1 MKVIRTT
8 ENLPNLFD
16 ITKYKDMDK
25 LNPFE
30 WLCLLRHRQFVY
42 SNACYLAEKDKYSED
57 DLIFML
63 ECDPK
68 EEIGNI
74 LKAPFEIYDSFNT
87 VKYMRDWD
95 NDDLNKAHDI
105 FEKYDKKIEVKEEDI
120 NWVKFEKE
128 LEEQFSIS
136 YQEVK
141 LIILAF
147 YKNRQWSEVCYQY
160 AKENSCIELN
170 GIVLEYERNFK

>member
-1 MKVIRTT
+1 MDELKKEIEKLKYQMQLVGNMIDS
-8 ENLPNLFD
+8 D
-16 ITKYKDMDK
+16 IY
-25 LNPFE
+25 PIE
-30 WLCLLRHRQFVY
+30 
-42 SNACYLAEKDKYSED
+42 S
-57 DLIFML
+57 LIL
-63 ECDPK
+63 
-68 EEIGNI
+68 
-74 LKAPFEIYDSFNT
+74 SF
-87 VKYMRDWD
+87 DWD

-147 YKNRQWSEVCYQY
+147 YKNRQWSEVSYQY
-160 AKENSCIELN
+160 AKQNSCIELN

>member
-1 MKVIRTT
+1 MDELKKEIEKLKYQMQLVGNMIDS
-8 ENLPNLFD
+8 D
-16 ITKYKDMDK
+16 IY
-25 LNPFE
+25 PIE
-30 WLCLLRHRQFVY
+30 
-42 SNACYLAEKDKYSED
+42 S
-57 DLIFML
+57 LIL
-63 ECDPK
+63 
-68 EEIGNI
+68 
-74 LKAPFEIYDSFNT
+74 SF
-87 VKYMRDWD
+87 DWD
-95 NDDLNKAHDI
+95 NDDLNKAHVI

>member
-1 MKVIRTT
+1 MDELKKEIEKLKYQMQLVGNMIDS
-8 ENLPNLFD
+8 D
-16 ITKYKDMDK
+16 IY
-25 LNPFE
+25 PIE
-30 WLCLLRHRQFVY
+30 
-42 SNACYLAEKDKYSED
+42 S
-57 DLIFML
+57 LIL
-63 ECDPK
+63 
-68 EEIGNI
+68 
-74 LKAPFEIYDSFNT
+74 SF
-87 VKYMRDWD
+87 YWD

-105 FEKYDKKIEVKEEDI
+105 FEKYDKKIEAKEEDI

-160 AKENSCIELN
+160 AKENSCIEFN

>member
-1 MKVIRTT
+1 MDELKKEIEKLKYQMQLVGNMIDS
-8 ENLPNLFD
+8 D
-16 ITKYKDMDK
+16 IY
-25 LNPFE
+25 PIE
-30 WLCLLRHRQFVY
+30 
-42 SNACYLAEKDKYSED
+42 S
-57 DLIFML
+57 LIL
-63 ECDPK
+63 
-68 EEIGNI
+68 
-74 LKAPFEIYDSFNT
+74 SF
-87 VKYMRDWD
+87 DWD

-160 AKENSCIELN
+160 AKENSYIELN

>member
-1 MKVIRTT
+1 MDELKKEIEKLKYQMQLVGNMIDS
-8 ENLPNLFD
+8 D
-16 ITKYKDMDK
+16 IY
-25 LNPFE
+25 PIE
-30 WLCLLRHRQFVY
+30 
-42 SNACYLAEKDKYSED
+42 S
-57 DLIFML
+57 LIL
-63 ECDPK
+63 
-68 EEIGNI
+68 
-74 LKAPFEIYDSFNT
+74 SF
-87 VKYMRDWD
+87 DWD

-147 YKNRQWSEVCYQY
+147 YKNRQWSEVLIMLM
-160 AKENSCIELN
+160 KFLK
-170 GIVLEYERNFK
+170 L